1 MSPLT
6 VIRALPPLLR
16 NYKQEIISS
25 DEYICSVNII
35 VAEISFYRDKKLL

>member
-1 MSPLT
+1 MMGTGSANYRT
-6 VIRALPPLLR
+6 FSM